1 MCNLLKFLDFL
12 TLWKRMGKWRRKK
25 EILGKDLLGI
35 EEKLVWRRNNSWRIN
50 EVKQEE
56 KLEERDE
63 KMDE

>member
-1 MCNLLKFLDFL
+1 
-12 TLWKRMGKWRRKK
+12 MGKWRRKK

>member
-12 TLWKRMGKWRRKK
+12 TLWKRRDKWRRKI
-25 EILGKDLLGI
+25 EILGMDLLGI
-35 EEKLVWRRNNSWRIN
+35 EEKQVWRRNNSWRIN